1 MPYYAIGFTILDEYQ
16 NTFVLVAKVVTMI
29 SSIISL
35 FQRSHSD
42 NFREV
47 LLNEE
52 EIVENQIHRGR
63 GKTCLPESSLLLHCS
78 KVSYILGFES
88 EVRGNN
94 VGEQLCYKLFI
105 II

>member
-1 MPYYAIGFTILDEYQ
+1 
-16 NTFVLVAKVVTMI
+16 MI

-35 FQRSHSD
+35 FQQSHSD

-47 LLNEE
+47 LSNEE

-94 VGEQLCYKLFI
+94 VGEELC
-105 II
+105 